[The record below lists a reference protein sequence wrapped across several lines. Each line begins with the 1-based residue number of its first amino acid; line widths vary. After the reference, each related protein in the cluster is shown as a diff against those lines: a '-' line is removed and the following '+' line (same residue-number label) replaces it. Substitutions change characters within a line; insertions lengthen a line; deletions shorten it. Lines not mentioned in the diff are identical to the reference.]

1 MPGKGTIIWLQTVRI
16 LCQLEGTRVEGVE
29 VMRHGSLFSILKI
42 LVVFSV
48 LSLLLGTPGLA
59 SAEEATEVKVWPAS
73 QRVDP
78 GEQFIVSIVVEPGVE
93 IAGMQFDMTFDQ
105 SCAIVNSV
113 EEGNLLTQGGAS
125 TYFNPGEI
133 DNVAGAITGVYG
145 AIISPGE
152 TVSASGTFAT
162 ITLTAGMEGGTCP
175 LNLSGVI
182 VGDING
188 NAVSVS
194 VVDGTVSVNSPP
206 VLNPIGDKAVNEG
219 ELLTFSISAIDP
231 DSGTLTYSASN
242 LPLGASFDPVTRTF
256 YWTPNYAQA
265 GFYTNVRFEVSDG
278 SLSDFEEITITV
290 NQPYDDWDTN
300 TDGAV
305 NVLDMIR
312 VGQHWGEV
320 GLEGWIREDVNEDG
334 AVNVLD
340 MILIGQHWTG

>member
-1 MPGKGTIIWLQTVRI
+1 M
-16 LCQLEGTRVEGVE
+16 
-29 VMRHGSLFSILKI
+29 MRGESLFGVLKN
-42 LVVFSV
+42 LALFSV
-48 LSLLLGTPGLA
+48 LSLLLCAPGLA
-59 SAEEATEVKVWPAS
+59 SAQEATVVKVWPTS

-133 DNVAGAITGVYG
+133 DNAAGTITGVYG

-188 NAVSVS
+188 NSVPVS
-194 VVDGTVSVNSPP
+194 VVDGTISVNSLP
-206 VLNPIGDKAVNEG
+206 VLNPIGHKAVNEG
-219 ELLTFSISAIDP
+219 ELLTFTVSATDL
-231 DSGTLTYSASN
+231 DGDDTLTYSASN
-242 LPLGASFDPVTRTF
+242 LPPGASFDPVNRTF

-265 GFYTNVRFEVSDG
+265 GIYTLVRFEVSDG